1 MTLRIVVDT
10 NLWIRA
16 LLGGQVTLPILTAWQ
31 ADKFAVVVSQPLIDE
46 LGDVWQ
52 RPRLH
57 ARINPED
64 AERLLEQLRLR
75 GEWVEPTTVPPRCRD
90 PKDHPVLATAI
101 DGHADAIVSGDADL
115 RADDELRTA
124 MGQHGVALWGIDG
137 LLERIGVG

>member
-31 ADKFAVVVSQPLIDE
+31 AGKFAVVVSQPLIDE
-46 LGDVWQ
+46 LGDVCQ
-52 RPRLH
+52 RPRLR

-75 GEWVEPTTVPPRCRD
+75 SEWVELTTVPPRCRD

-101 DGHADAIVSGDADL
+101 DGHADAIISGDADL

-124 MGQHGVALWGIDG
+124 MGQYGVALWGVNG

>member
-31 ADKFAVVVSQPLIDE
+31 AGKFAVVVSQPLIDE

-52 RPRLH
+52 RPRLR

-75 GEWVEPTTVPPRCRD
+75 SEWVELTTVPPRCRD

-101 DGHADAIVSGDADL
+101 DGHADAIISGDADL

-124 MGQHGVALWGIDG
+124 MGQYGVALWGVDG
-137 LLERIGVG
+137 LLKRIGVG